1 MSAASRQIQVRVIQV
16 DEKKLARTTQ
26 GDDTEFYKQV
36 ADLFAAARQFAKQQ
50 LDATIVTAYYEIGR
64 MIVEREQQGQKRAKY
79 GASLIKGL
87 SEYLTEQY
95 GRGFSVVNLQGIR
108 KFYQVYA
115 PSIQQTL
122 SAKSEIG
129 ESLISVFDAD
139 TRKQQTLSAVF
150 KLGWSHYQIL
160 MRIENL
166 AARRFYEIE
175 ATSQQWSV
183 RQLRR
188 QVGSSLYE
196 RLGLS
201 RDKDQLMALAN
212 EGQTVESP
220 RDIFKSPYV
229 LEFTGLEERAEYSE
243 SDLEQALIDNLQK
256 FLLELG
262 KGFLFEARQ
271 KRFSFDE
278 KSFYVDLVFYN
289 RLLQCYVLID
299 LKVAELKHQDLG
311 QMLMYVNYF
320 DRYVKRT
327 FENPTI
333 GILLCSKKNDN
344 IVELTLPEDSKIYAS
359 AYSLYLPDKSLLR
372 RKLAEWVEEFEEEH
386 VFAGEN
392 QADVDFQ
399 APRAEYE

>member
-1 MSAASRQIQVRVIQV
+1 M
-16 DEKKLARTTQ
+16 DEKNLSKPEIQQTVNAELESPKLDALRSKS
-26 GDDTEFYKQV
+26 DAEFYKQV
-36 ADLFAAARQFAKQQ
+36 ADLLAVARQFAKQQ
-50 LDATIVTAYYEIGR
+50 LDTTIVTTYYEIGR

-87 SEYLTEQY
+87 SDYLTEQY
-95 GRGFSVVNLQGIR
+95 GRGFSVVNLKNFR
-108 KFYQVYA
+108 KFYQMYA
-115 PSIQQTL
+115 PSIGQTPSAL
-122 SAKSEIG
+122 SEKNENA
-129 ESLISVFDAD
+129 ESLISVFDVNAQ
-139 TRKQQTLSAVF
+139 KGQTLSAQF
-150 KLGWSHYQIL
+150 KLTWSHYQIL
-160 MRIENL
+160 MRIEND

-175 ATSQQWSV
+175 ARNQQWSV
-183 RQLRR
+183 RQLQR

-201 RDKDQLMALAN
+201 RDKDKVVALAS
-212 EGQTVESP
+212 EGQTIESP

-299 LKVAELKHQDLG
+299 IKVAELKHQDLG

-320 DRYVKRT
+320 DRYVKQA
-327 FENPTI
+327 FEKPTI
-333 GILLCSKKNDN
+333 GILLCSQKNDN
-344 IVELTLPEDSKIYAS
+344 IVELTLPENSNIYAS
-359 AYSLYLPDKSLLR
+359 AYSLYLPDKALLQ
-372 RKLAEWVEEFEEEH
+372 RKLAEWVEKFEEEH
-386 VFAGEN
+386 GGGGE
-392 QADVDFQ
+392 
-399 APRAEYE
+399 